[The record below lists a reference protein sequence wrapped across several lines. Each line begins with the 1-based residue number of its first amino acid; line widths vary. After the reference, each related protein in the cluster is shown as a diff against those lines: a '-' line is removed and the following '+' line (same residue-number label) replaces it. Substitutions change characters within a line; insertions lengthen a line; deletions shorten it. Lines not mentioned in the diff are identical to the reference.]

1 MRPTK
6 QALKKRVIF
15 AWIITI
21 SLACTLVQPVLAAK
35 PSKVQLNKKK
45 VAIQQKIG
53 RVQQQLRK
61 VKAQEK
67 STRIQVHSAQQQ
79 VRLAR
84 GQLREANLRLQR
96 ARLELAQATDQL
108 IRAQNELA
116 HAQDIASAHL
126 LAAYQR
132 GEAGYL
138 EYLLTSE
145 DMGEMLERLQRAE
158 FFHKQDRTV
167 IQDLNE
173 RRQVV
178 ASIQQ
183 SVKEKTNEVALWKE
197 KVSLFHQRSVAKQF
211 SSESSLK
218 NVSNARRDYE
228 AEYATLMRD
237 SAAVTN
243 MLQQMQGTKAGKK
256 RYYAKY
262 TGSVSGLPVNGRITS
277 GFGYRIHPIKKVR
290 RMHTGIDISAS
301 SGTPIGAAG
310 GGEVVYS
317 GWRGGYGNCVMID
330 HGKGKSTLYAHM
342 SRINVSVGKVVARN
356 ATIGWVGST
365 GLSTGPHLHYEV
377 RINGKPV
384 NPLNY

>member
-15 AWIITI
+15 TWIIAI
-21 SLACTLVQPVLAAK
+21 SLTCAILQPVSAAK
-35 PSKVQLNKKK
+35 PSKAQLTNKKT
-45 VAIQQKIG
+45 AIQQKIG
-53 RVQQQLRK
+53 KVQQKLRS

-67 STRIQVHSAQQQ
+67 QTRNQLRGAQQQ

-84 GQLREANLRLQR
+84 GQLREANTRLQR
-96 ARLELAQATDQL
+96 AQLELEQATNQL
-108 IRAQNELA
+108 QRAQNELSQ
-116 HAQDIASAHL
+116 AQKIAGSHL
-126 LAAYQR
+126 LSAYQR
-132 GEAGYL
+132 GNAGYL
-138 EYLLTSE
+138 EYLLTAE

-158 FFHKQDRTV
+158 FFHAQDRAA
-167 IQDLNE
+167 IKALNE
-173 RRQVV
+173 RRAVV
-178 ASIQQ
+178 ESIQQ
-183 SVKEKTNEVALWKE
+183 AVKVKTNEVAMWKE

-211 SSESSLK
+211 SREATLK
-218 NVSNARRDYE
+218 NVASERRDYE

-237 SAAVTN
+237 SAAVTS
-243 MLQQMQGTKAGKK
+243 MLQKMSGTTAGKK
-256 RYYAKY
+256 RYNAQY
-262 TGSVSGLPVNGRITS
+262 TGSVSGLPVNGRISS

-290 RMHTGIDISAS
+290 RMHTGIDIAAA

-310 GGEVVYS
+310 GGEVIFS

-330 HGKGKSTLYAHM
+330 HGKGKTTLYAHM
-342 SRINVSVGKVVARN
+342 SRIGVSVGKVVARN